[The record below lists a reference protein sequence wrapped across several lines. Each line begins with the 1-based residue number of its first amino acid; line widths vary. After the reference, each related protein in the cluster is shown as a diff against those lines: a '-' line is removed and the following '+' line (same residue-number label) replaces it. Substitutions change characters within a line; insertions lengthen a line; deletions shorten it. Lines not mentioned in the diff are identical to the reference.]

1 MPGLPPSALGLKLH
15 AMVTATDFDQIQ
27 PGLAVWHGY
36 DSAVKADLFS
46 TATSAND
53 GIFLIDP
60 IQLEEAALAQLLR
73 KDAVAG
79 IILTNSNHLRATDNY
94 LRRFSVPLFAHRDS
108 VSTAPPI
115 HFSETTDEMMIGGE
129 LEVTAIDG
137 AARGE
142 IALYHAANGGTLVI
156 GDALINFEPYGF
168 AFLPEKYCQDPRQM
182 RNSVRKLL
190 RFNAERILFAH
201 GMPILSGASE
211 RLQQLL
217 QADP

>member
-1 MPGLPPSALGLKLH
+1 
-15 AMVTATDFDQIQ
+15 
-27 PGLAVWHGY
+27 
-36 DSAVKADLFS
+36 
-46 TATSAND
+46 
-53 GIFLIDP
+53 
-60 IQLEEAALAQLLR
+60 
-73 KDAVAG
+73 
-79 IILTNSNHLRATDNY
+79 
-94 LRRFSVPLFAHRDS
+94 
-108 VSTAPPI
+108 
-115 HFSETTDEMMIGGE
+115 MMIGGE

-137 AARGE
+137 AAGGE

-182 RNSVRKLL
+182 RNSLRKLL